1 MTVPQASL
9 LSAALVLVSCSP
21 RGPVQPHDPLGADAE
36 PLRAAFN
43 ADSGH
48 VRAII
53 LASPT

>member
-1 MTVPQASL
+1 
-9 LSAALVLVSCSP
+9 
-21 RGPVQPHDPLGADAE
+21 VQPHDPLGADAE

-43 ADSGH
+43 ADTGH